1 LAGNRGF
8 ANQALYEARILLDCW
23 LAAEERGQWPAPVVC
38 RAFRLA
44 VLLHLRRGYGW
55 FLLAVAGLDDQPD
68 PRSLPLGA
76 EAVPM
81 PPAGRSP
88 APELR
93 EFALLEQSGWL
104 REMLCW
110 EEEASASPAS
120 AVPLLGSDRAAPG
133 RAVIDGWHR
142 ELVATMARMDD
153 SLSEC

>member
-1 LAGNRGF
+1 
-8 ANQALYEARILLDCW
+8 
-23 LAAEERGQWPAPVVC
+23 
-38 RAFRLA
+38 
-44 VLLHLRRGYGW
+44 
-55 FLLAVAGLDDQPD
+55 
-68 PRSLPLGA
+68 
-76 EAVPM
+76 M

-104 REMLCW
+104 RDMLSW
-110 EEEASASPAS
+110 EEEASTAPTR
-120 AVPLLGSDRAAPG
+120 AVPLLGSDRAAPA